1 MSFDT
6 WLLLLITSLGISLVP
21 GPNALLVLTHGALHG
36 RQKALFTIMG
46 GLLGFVIV
54 IGLCVYGIGAIL
66 KSSVFWFA
74 VLKWVGGLYIIWLG
88 IKLWL
93 SPPIVLEGAQLKGQ
107 TASSK
112 LFRQGALSAITNPKS
127 LLLFMAMLPQFI
139 NPDGNM
145 FMQFLIIAIT
155 YSFTEFA
162 AEYMFVYAA
171 SHIRPWLARVGKR
184 FNQGFGGLFVVIGAA
199 LPLRS

>member
-1 MSFDT
+1 MPCWPVEEGCSQTVQRSRNPPKRLHRGSPLF
-6 WLLLLITSLGISLVP
+6 SAVGI
-21 GPNALLVLTHGALHG
+21 ALLQVGED
-36 RQKALFTIMG
+36 
-46 GLLGFVIV
+46 VNV

-66 KSSVFWFA
+66 KSSVFWFT
-74 VLKWVGGLYIIWLG
+74 VLKWAGGLYIIWLG

-93 SPPIVLEGAQLKGQ
+93 SPPIVLEEAQVMGQ

-112 LFRQGALSAITNPKS
+112 LFRQGALSAMTNPKS

-139 NPDGNM
+139 NPNGNM

-155 YSFTEFA
+155 YSVTEFA
-162 AEYMFVYAA
+162 AEYMCVYAA